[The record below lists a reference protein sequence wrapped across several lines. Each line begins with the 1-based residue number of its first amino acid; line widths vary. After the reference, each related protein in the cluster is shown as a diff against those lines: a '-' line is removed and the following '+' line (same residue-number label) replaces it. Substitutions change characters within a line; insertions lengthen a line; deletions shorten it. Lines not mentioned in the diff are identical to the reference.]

1 MSFLKELGGA
11 LGGAFGYVV
20 GKPIEKIGEITDIQ
34 LLEDIGT
41 GVQRSSSFAGE
52 TLGQVTGGAVNT
64 LRGIITEDFYLRDE
78 GLDEMGEAVSKTA
91 IGVVQTVKGVAING
105 SQVIEGAIT
114 GDSELL
120 KKGTS
125 GILTTATIGA
135 LAFGITDAII
145 DDTSAQPITTVDSV
159 DVDGELHHVDAHY
172 VTGYVNDNGTV
183 VEGYWRDGDGDTSVN
198 QNDGYIRTNPDDS
211 MWNNLG

>member
-1 MSFLKELGGA
+1 MSFLKE

-34 LLEDIGT
+34 LFEDIGT

-64 LRGIITEDFYLRDE
+64 VRGIITEDSYLRDE
-78 GLDEMGEAVSKTA
+78 GLGEMGEAVSKTA

-120 KKGTS
+120 KKGTA
-125 GILTTATIGA
+125 GIVTTATIGA

-145 DDTSAQPITTVDSV
+145 DDTSAQPITIVDSV

-172 VTGYVNDNGTV
+172 VTGYVSDNGTV

-211 MWNNLG
+211 KWNNLG